1 MFQIVGNINYKD
13 ESDKIKQLV
22 CFDIST
28 YDTAYVLQEGIS
40 YGSSI
45 RTKSIFDLAGLNYLL
60 RNVFIHC
67 DGYVFTIATPANIKK
82 FATGKG
88 NAKKQMIVENFLQ
101 QHKKLSCI
109 PKVDDIADAYFMAQF
124 ARNLKNKDGQY

>member
-1 MFQIVGNINYKD
+1 M
-13 ESDKIKQLV
+13 
-22 CFDIST
+22 
-28 YDTAYVLQEGIS
+28 QEGIS

-60 RNVFIHC
+60 RNIFIHYRDC
-67 DGYVFTIATPANIKK
+67 VFTIATPANIKK

-88 NAKKQMIVENFLQ
+88 NAKKQQIIEAFLSQ
-101 QHKKLSCI
+101 YNKLKQI

-124 ARNLKNKDGQY
+124 ARHLKNEG